1 MGGFV
6 IVGQVKIDVGVC
18 ADNRKPRLSNS
29 SEGEVDYDKTP
40 VRKTNVAP
48 TRSVPTRAA

>member
-1 MGGFV
+1 MGRFV
-6 IVGQVKIDVGVC
+6 IMGQVVIDAGVRVN
-18 ADNRKPRLSNS
+18 NRKPRLSNS